1 MRFPCSSGIGRNLH
15 LGCHRIASTRECRC
29 SHVRPEP
36 VACRLVLF
44 EIEFHPLAAWSRFEA
59 FSLSARRRTTSFRFQ
74 IRLYKGQQTTATL
87 TRAAS
92 SSGSGSPTKS
102 RTSIRRIETRGRKS
116 SIFNNKCVVSVCL
129 RRERK
134 ARSREQQQQQHEGA
148 KQLRSFTYPKRCVLA
163 PNFRRPLESPLIDHS
178 AASAAVA
185 LAATATA
192 TANATATATPT
203 ANGSDSRIQSMAG
216 QQ

>member
-116 SIFNNKCVVSVCL
+116 SIFNNKCVSVCL
-129 RRERK
+129 RRREREP
-134 ARSREQQQQQHEGA
+134 RGEREREHEEG